1 MKKLLSQFVR
11 EEDGAAMIEYTVL
24 IGLITAATIA
34 LIIAVGLWVNGQW
47 TTLDNALSPAAPGG
61 SGA

>member
-1 MKKLLSQFVR
+1 MKKLVSQFVR

-34 LIIAVGLWVNGQW
+34 LIIAVGIWVNGQW
-47 TTLDNALSPAAPGG
+47 TTLDTALNTG
-61 SGA
+61 S

>member
-47 TTLDNALSPAAPGG
+47 TTLDTALNG
-61 SGA
+61 SS

>member
-47 TTLDNALSPAAPGG
+47 TTLDTALNTG
-61 SGA
+61 S

>member
-47 TTLDNALSPAAPGG
+47 SILDTALNGAG
-61 SGA
+61 S

>member
-24 IGLITAATIA
+24 IGIITVGVIA
-34 LIIAVGLWVNGQW
+34 SVIAVGLWVNQKW
-47 TTLDNALSPAAPGG
+47 AALDTALS
-61 SGA
+61 

>member
-47 TTLDNALSPAAPGG
+47 TTLDTALNTAG
-61 SGA
+61 S

>member
-34 LIIAVGLWVNGQW
+34 LIIAVGLWVNGQDDPRHRAEHRLLI
-47 TTLDNALSPAAPGG
+47 TI
-61 SGA
+61 

>member
-24 IGLITAATIA
+24 IGLITAANIA

-47 TTLDNALSPAAPGG
+47 TTLDTALNTG
-61 SGA
+61 S

>member
-11 EEDGAAMIEYTVL
+11 EEDGAAMIEYSVL

-34 LIIAVGLWVNGQW
+34 TIVLVGGWVDGQW
-47 TTLDNALSPAAPGG
+47 DNLWAELS
-61 SGA
+61 